1 MKINKES
8 ETEMEIIF
16 ENDKATISMLLK
28 EELDKDPNV
37 IIAAWK
43 ENHPL
48 IKDIYL
54 YIKTDG
60 KKKPREVL
68 IDAIKRA
75 LDRLNSFEKEYNKIV
90 NEIK

>member
-43 ENHPL
+43 ENQPL
-48 IKDIYL
+48 IKDICL

-75 LDRLNSFEKEYNKIV
+75 LDRLNSFKKEYNKII

>member
-60 KKKPREVL
+60 KKKPKEVL

-75 LDRLNSFEKEYNKIV
+75 LDRLSDFEKEYNKII